1 MKPIPCGLA
10 SDAAATVLDEAA
22 RRRWLQ
28 QLEDDRSRFLLR
40 HPFTASLTLHLA
52 VELVTDP
59 RLPPPPPMA
68 AGSTSTRIS
77 WPRWMPSSACS

>member
-28 QLEDDRSRFLLR
+28 QLEDDRSRFLQ
-40 HPFTASLTLHLA
+40 SLDETIQKERRRRALQRGGA
-52 VELVTDP
+52 
-59 RLPPPPPMA
+59 
-68 AGSTSTRIS
+68 
-77 WPRWMPSSACS
+77 

>member
-59 RLPPPPPMA
+59 RLPTA
-68 AGSTSTRIS
+68 
-77 WPRWMPSSACS
+77 RWASPSSCWRPCRRSSTACGA